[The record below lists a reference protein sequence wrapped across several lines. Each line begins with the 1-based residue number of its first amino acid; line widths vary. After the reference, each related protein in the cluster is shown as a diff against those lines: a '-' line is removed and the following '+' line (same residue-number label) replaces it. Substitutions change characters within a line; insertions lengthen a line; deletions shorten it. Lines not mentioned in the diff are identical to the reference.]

1 MIKLTDIDDRTGWKY
16 LDENPDFVNQL
27 LATLNQV
34 DGFSSNELEFY
45 ADGLVWTYDYRF
57 SSNYEIDKKA
67 FIMRNDQIQ
76 IRSTNRD
83 DLLNLNYYQRLNDLA
98 NNYHSVEEWKWFYY
112 AQDQVLQLESYW
124 WSYSYLNIKLTKP
137 IDQYDQKQINAMGKF
152 MTNVRDLINKDGELD
167 WEQFDDQWKETF
179 SEVRNVGLVFDLN
192 DFANPKILL
201 RWWDENDDNRYEND
215 LLKQVLKDNSS
226 LLTYLKQFEQDAYN
240 HINQVDPSKLVNQ
253 KQEEIK
259 INDDFQPL
267 TSNFDL
273 YIGANGKT
281 MIAALNNL
289 VKNIKAIVQYDDSIK
304 QWFLSDLKIIHQ
316 EEQALYTISGLLNI
330 IIN

>member
-57 SSNYEIDKKA
+57 SPHREIEKET
-67 FIMRNDQIQ
+67 FIIGNDQMWIW
-76 IRSTNRD
+76 STNRD
-83 DLLNLNYYQRLNDLA
+83 DLLNVHYYQQLSDLV
-98 NNYHSVEEWKWFYY
+98 NNYPVEKYRWIYF
-112 AQDQVLQLESYW
+112 AQDQVLQLEQIYR
-124 WSYSYLNIKLTKP
+124 YGFNIKLTKP